1 MPEDIIIA
9 GEQRFCFLLAVYG
22 YIAEEYISLDAN
34 RYCFL
39 KSANNRTFNLAMLPP
54 ISISTATLI
63 ENILLGS
70 TVAWKDK

>member
-1 MPEDIIIA
+1 MPEDIITA

-54 ISISTATLI
+54 TSASAQQHSLRTYY
-63 ENILLGS
+63 
-70 TVAWKDK
+70 